1 MKYTL
6 CKKQYVEKAENI
18 FNIRL
23 NNHREDAKNPY
34 PKTILLCKYFQE
46 KNRNFD
52 KQVKFTIIEKLK
64 KKTQENLKTFC
75 GNAYFKEKTFGS
87 KH

>member
-52 KQVKFTIIEKLK
+52 KQVKFTIIDKLK
-64 KKTQENLKTFC
+64 IKHKKT
-75 GNAYFKEKTFGS
+75 
-87 KH
+87 

>member
-52 KQVKFTIIEKLK
+52 KQGKVHYYRKTLK
-64 KKTQENLKTFC
+64 KKHKKT
-75 GNAYFKEKTFGS
+75 
-87 KH
+87 

>member
-64 KKTQENLKTFC
+64 KKHKKT
-75 GNAYFKEKTFGS
+75 
-87 KH
+87 